1 MTNRLAN
8 EKSPYLLQHSQNPVD
23 WYPWSDA
30 AFNKAARENKPIFLS
45 IGYSTCHWC
54 HVMERES
61 FEDEEVARLLNSA
74 FVCIKVDR
82 EERPDIDNI
91 YMTACTMMTG
101 SGGWP
106 LTIIMTPDK
115 KPFFAGTYIPKQS
128 LYGRLGLLDM
138 VPKVQDIWHNRHD
151 EVLQS
156 SEKILEILQQQ
167 SKATPGRDLDHE
179 ILHEAFRELADR
191 YDPVH
196 GGFSKAPKFPTP
208 HNLSFLL
215 RYWKMTG
222 IKQALDMVEHTLTA
236 MRIGGIF
243 DQIGFGFH
251 RYSTDEK
258 WLLPHFEKMLYD
270 QALLAVAFLEAYQAT
285 GNSLFKQTVE
295 EIFTYV
301 LNDMKGP
308 ENGFY
313 SAEDADSEGVEG
325 KFYVWSLSEL
335 QKNLTRDELGFLQG
349 LYHIETEGNF
359 LDEATRSKTGENIFY
374 LNNSPAKIA
383 VDSTLTTQDF
393 FYKYEQLRKKMFS
406 IRKERIHPHK
416 DDKILTDWNGL
427 MIGALALGAKILDNE
442 TYLEAAEKGAQ
453 FILSQLLHNDKLYHR
468 YRDGEAA
475 VDGMLCDYAFVVWGL
490 LELYAANFK
499 PEILEQAVLLNKQM
513 LELFWDDRDGGFFL
527 TSEDEESLIARPKE
541 IYDGALPSGN
551 SIGLYNLLRLEKI
564 TADPDLSIKAK
575 TLIKAFS
582 SPLREVPSGYAQFLS
597 GLFFA
602 LEPTV
607 ELVIVGDPN
616 APDTKKMLA
625 ILKENFFPN
634 VVMLLKPLGSDAD
647 KLSALAPYIID
658 YTAHD
663 SKATAYV
670 CQNFSCKSPITDPS
684 QLSKL
689 LRN

>member
-1 MTNRLAN
+1 MANRLAK

-23 WYPWSDA
+23 WYPWSDE
-30 AFNKAARENKPIFLS
+30 AFNKAAKENKPIFLS

-61 FEDEEVARLLNSA
+61 FEDEEVARLLNTA

-106 LTIIMTPDK
+106 LTIIMTPDRM
-115 KPFFAGTYIPKQS
+115 PFFAGTYIPKHSQ
-128 LYGRLGLLDM
+128 YGRLGLLDM
-138 VPKVQDIWHNRHD
+138 VPKVQDIWRNRRE

-156 SEKILEILQQQ
+156 SEKILEILRQQ
-167 SKATPGRDLDHE
+167 SKATPGAELDHG
-179 ILHEAFRELADR
+179 ILHDAFKELAGR
-191 YDPVH
+191 YDKAH

-208 HNLSFLL
+208 HNLGFLL

-222 IKQALDMVEHTLTA
+222 NRQALDMVDHTLRA
-236 MRIGGIF
+236 MRLGGIF

-270 QALLAVAFLEAYQAT
+270 QALLSIAFLEAYQAT
-285 GNSLFKQTVE
+285 GTLLFKQTAH
-295 EIFTYV
+295 EIFTYI
-301 LNDMKGP
+301 LRDMKAP
-308 ENGFY
+308 EHGFY

-325 KFYVWSLSEL
+325 KFYVWTLDEL
-335 QKNLTRDELGFLQG
+335 QKVLTQDELETLQG
-349 LYHIETEGNF
+349 VYHVEPEGNF
-359 LDEATRSKTGENIFY
+359 HDEATRAKTGENIFY

-383 VDSTLTTQDF
+383 ADSTRSMEDF
-393 FYKYEQLRKKMFS
+393 FSRYEHLRKKLFS
-406 IRKERIHPHK
+406 IREERIHPHK

-427 MIGALALGAKILDNE
+427 MIGALALGARILDNKV
-442 TYLEAAEKGAQ
+442 YLEAAEQGAN
-453 FILSQLLHNDKLYHR
+453 FVIFHMLNKDRLYHR
-468 YRDGEAA
+468 YRDGDAA
-475 VDGMLCDYAFVVWGL
+475 VEGMLCDYAFVVWGL

-499 PEILEQAVLLNKQM
+499 PEILEQAVRLNKKM
-513 LELFWDDRDGGFFL
+513 LDLFWDDRDGGFFL
-527 TSEDEESLIARPKE
+527 TPEGGETLIARPKE

-551 SIGLYNLLRLEKI
+551 SIGLNNLLRLEKI
-564 TADPDLSIKAK
+564 TADPALGMKAQL
-575 TLIKAFS
+575 LIKAFS
-582 SPLREVPSGYAQFLS
+582 AALQEAPSGYTQFLAS
-597 GLFFA
+597 LFFA

-607 ELVIVGDPN
+607 ELVIVGDPD
-616 APDTKKMLA
+616 AADTKK
-625 ILKENFFPN
+625 ILSNLNKDFLPN
-634 VVMLLKPLGSDAD
+634 IVLVLKPLNSDAD
-647 KLSALAPYIID
+647 KLSALAPYTVD
-658 YTAHD
+658 YASDD

-670 CQNFSCKSPITDPS
+670 CQNYSCKSPTTDPEH
-684 QLSKL
+684 LMKL